1 MKLLSLIIPVY
12 HQEKTIR
19 KQLQNILAELEL
31 LHVKS
36 EVIVVIDGMDD
47 RSFEEAKKVR

>member
-19 KQLQNILAELEL
+19 RQLQNILAELEL
-31 LHVKS
+31 LKVPTEK
-36 EVIVVIDGMDD
+36 IVVIDGMNDK
-47 RSFEEAKKVR
+47 S